1 LAFTLRTGAAAAA
14 GSIVVI
20 LRHEPLKS
28 AGVASGSITNA
39 VEQQMHRLPMP
50 FRLNSILVKNEL
62 NEKRYSKV
70 ALF

>member
-20 LRHEPLKS
+20 LRHEPLKVLLVLHPVQS
-28 AGVASGSITNA
+28 QMQ

-50 FRLNSILVKNEL
+50 FRLNSILVQK
-62 NEKRYSKV
+62 
-70 ALF
+70 